1 MAKYK
6 VISKSYEW
14 HPNENSWELEPI
26 PYGQILDETREIYQK
41 IYDPHKNKFHC
52 QTVEWFKQKNPYDF
66 KEVTEHSHKIKAL
79 DIVRT
84 PKNAIAVVTET
95 NTGGQSVS
103 IVFIGENT
111 TGEHNAWW
119 NASDLTVIDSIPK
132 ILAKEM
138 AHPFGNGKKDVE
150 LFF

>member
-6 VISKSYEW
+6 VITKGYEW
-14 HPNENSWELEPI
+14 YPNDNFSDLEPI
-26 PYGQILDETREIYQK
+26 PYGQILDETREIYQR
-41 IYDPHKNKFHC
+41 IYDPNRDKFHC
-52 QTVEWFKQKNPYDF
+52 QTVEWFKQKNPNDF
-66 KEVTEHSHKIKAL
+66 KEVTERSNKIKAL

-84 PKNAIAVVTET
+84 PKNAIAIVTET
-95 NTGGQSVS
+95 NKEGQSVS

-138 AHPFGNGKKDVE
+138 ADPFGNGKKDVE
-150 LFF
+150 LLF